1 MSRPV
6 VIYTDG
12 ACRGNPGPGGWGA
25 VLYYKGASRELSG
38 GEAQTTN
45 NRMELMAAIQALE
58 TLTRACKILLHTDSL
73 YVLKGIT
80 VWMPDWKRR
89 GWKTAAGKPVKNEDL
104 WRRLDAAIARH
115 DIQWQWVK
123 GHSGEAGN
131 EQADK
136 LANSG
141 IETVLRDKAGN
152 LRDTAKPAGLKS
164 AV

>member
-1 MSRPV
+1 MTSQV

-25 VLYYKGASRELSG
+25 VLRYKGVSKELYG

-58 TLTRACKILLHTDSL
+58 TLNRTCKILLNTDST

-80 VWMPDWKRR
+80 EWMPDWKKR
-89 GWKTAAGKPVKNEDL
+89 GWKTAARKPVKNEDL

-115 DIQWQWVK
+115 NIEWRWVK

-136 LANSG
+136 LANLG
-141 IETVLRDKAGN
+141 IDAVLN
-152 LRDTAKPAGLKS
+152 VAKQTMGER
-164 AV
+164 